1 MLYQLVL
8 ITNLGIVTPLATFPD
23 YNHCIKERA
32 LISNT
37 QQYSAACL
45 PTDSPE
51 QIQKR
56 VEQSMNMMLSTIQKL
71 SEGMPK

>member
-8 ITNLGIVTPLATFPD
+8 ITNLGLVTPLATYDNF
-23 YNHCIKERA
+23 NECTKARVMIT
-32 LISNT
+32 NT
-37 QQYSAACL
+37 QQYSTACL

-56 VEQSMNMMLSTIQKL
+56 VEQGMTMMLTTMKKM
-71 SEGMPK
+71 SESMPK